1 MLYRVE
7 LRNERGIALVVVLLV
22 VLAIAAIAAGAA
34 FLGSN
39 TSLIN
44 KYHDRQSVL
53 EAAADAG
60 LEEARSV
67 VNGDKSKYP
76 ASGYTTLENGAAVYS
91 ASGAVIPNVKRWT
104 YVGPTGISSGQYGV
118 FGSAVV
124 VVQDAQGNRVIR
136 RGEIYQ
142 ESFAKFAYFTDVEG
156 AIMFAA
162 GDQLYGPVHSNDV
175 INISSALPKATFNGP
190 VTTAKTINTVAYG
203 NFVSTY
209 TQNTAVI
216 PFPDVADLTALQTQ
230 AAAGNMSIA
239 STTSGTV
246 GQATTRIEFV
256 ALDLDNDNDSTDDN
270 EGFIKVYKVT
280 NAANAWWV
288 VADTGGSYG
297 TYGANGVQKS
307 RNCGHING
315 INPGKHSDF
324 KTFAH
329 HAAGAAQDL
338 AGWAVNNGT
347 QRRCYLGG
355 SDILNDWTAPTGE
368 FLSGA
373 TAATGDSLGSWQ
385 AWPGPIDPLLSAKVG
400 ATYAQYLWPINR
412 SMNTNFKGVIYVSGK
427 VAVSGKLRGR
437 VTLAA
442 TDNII
447 IADDITYVTNA
458 GSTIVACD
466 SRARD
471 ILGLFSGTDVIM
483 ADNILNDPIPAVAGQ
498 ALVTWDET
506 PDEFINA
513 VVLALDNWTVENYT
527 LGPSASNPANPNG
540 LGPTGAGGQWC
551 GATAWGRGCLFLTGG
566 IIQKTRGAVGLASG
580 TGYLKRY
587 SYDNCAEKNPPPYFP
602 TTGRFVRGHYYEV
615 EPTGFNIATYWPLL
629 VPNP

>member
-1 MLYRVE
+1 
-7 LRNERGIALVVVLLV
+7 
-22 VLAIAAIAAGAA
+22 
-34 FLGSN
+34 
-39 TSLIN
+39 
-44 KYHDRQSVL
+44 
-53 EAAADAG
+53 
-60 LEEARSV
+60 
-67 VNGDKSKYP
+67 
-76 ASGYTTLENGAAVYS
+76 
-91 ASGAVIPNVKRWT
+91 
-104 YVGPTGISSGQYGV
+104 
-118 FGSAVV
+118 VV

-190 VTTAKTINTVAYG
+190 VTTAKTINTVANG

-209 TQNTAVI
+209 TQNTAVV

-230 AAAGNMSIA
+230 ASAGNMSIA

-288 VADTGGSYG
+288 VADTTGWAG
-297 TYGANGVQKS
+297 TGATNGVRNS
-307 RNCGHING
+307 RNCGHIKD
-315 INPGKHSDF
+315 NPGSNHNNQGF
-324 KTFAH
+324 FTFFDHQVAW
-329 HAAGAAQDL
+329 AAPDSKNAAPDMLGA
-338 AGWAVNNGT
+338 

-355 SDILNDWTAPTGE
+355 SDLLNNPDGFVATDWA
-368 FLSGA
+368 
-373 TAATGDSLGSWQ
+373 GSWQ
-385 AWPGPIDPLLSAKVG
+385 AWPGAVDPQVIAKVG
-400 ATYAQYLWPINR
+400 PTYAQYLWPINR

-442 TDNII
+442 TGNII
-447 IADDITYVTNA
+447 LADDITYVTNA

-471 ILGLFSGTDVIM
+471 ILGLFSGQDVIV
-483 ADNILNDPIPAVAGQ
+483 ADNIINDPIPTLQGGP
-498 ALVTWDET
+498 LVSWDET

-527 LGPSASNPANPNG
+527 SGPSASNPANPNG
-540 LGPTGAGGQWC
+540 LGPTGAGGEWC
-551 GATAWGRGCLFLTGG
+551 GTTAWGRGCLFLTGG
-566 IIQKTRGAVGLASG
+566 VIQKTRGAVGLASG
-580 TGYLKRY
+580 TGHLKRY

-629 VPNP
+629 VPSP